1 MITLLTI
8 QCKKYQAGNFI
19 FSGTNACTNCSESI
33 DNKGN
38 LDFVSGNRYFNYT
51 QQVSTHHFKQYP
63 AIYLFDELIV
73 FLPR

>member
-38 LDFVSGNRYFNYT
+38 LDFVSESKLKWLYNFLERISSNCQFINLIYPYTMYAFN
-51 QQVSTHHFKQYP
+51 
-63 AIYLFDELIV
+63 
-73 FLPR
+73 

>member
-8 QCKKYQAGNFI
+8 QRKKYQAGNFI

-38 LDFVSGNRYFNYT
+38 LDFVSESNSVNS
-51 QQVSTHHFKQYP
+51 VIKKSTKFF
-63 AIYLFDELIV
+63 I
-73 FLPR
+73 